1 MEASL
6 TCAVCLGVFREP
18 VTLPRC
24 SHNFCKSCVLD
35 CATPQGS
42 IVVQPRNDQYV
53 TVTCPLCRKVSALSG
68 GLTTL
73 PVNTT
78 LAEVVRLLPQNGKVR
93 ESEPAGAGS
102 ADWGSSGRSPCAEHP
117 ENKLELFCK
126 VCEEACCGKC
136 VSLRH
141 QGIFHNVNLMDMVF
155 QEEKLLFFNSL
166 KSLREIHERL
176 GTEISEDENDTESTL
191 KVNEDAVMASF
202 AEVQKALDFKKKQL
216 LDLIKQQQATSKK
229 RDEVR
234 KVTKAH
240 HKTTVESLLKD
251 CESIVD
257 NYDPSSFLK
266 VACGLNKRMKS
277 NLELMEFCADHSEDV
292 SRFEPQCVDVQA
304 VLDAVTTLK
313 ITSGSKDEK
322 KQNGKFSFKSTSR
335 TWNPGMAA
343 KEKYCPVQDQELIYL
358 QGQLQKLSIRYV
370 CITKMPEY
378 QHLCYEELRLK
389 HYEPSVVV
397 VQEREASASERPNP
411 FVSNDCIYKFSMPVI
426 NPAKTTRLIRQDGFD
441 RNHAD
446 SNKKHVLKEK
456 STKADHGRM
465 ETNYS
470 VCAAPALRKE
480 MSLMFPG
487 FCRSS
492 LEGLNNKLPSDIK
505 MEETPD
511 LGSDLSS
518 KASFPKF
525 CVGKSEIGTIKKHG
539 RIEQACKKLKFVACV
554 PKVPSVG
561 SVASTSAMADNS
573 ANTVS
578 SVGNAEESM
587 SVISSSSDEF
597 YDASCNI
604 DQDVAEPCEQSS
616 NRNSAGAEES

>member
-35 CATPQGS
+35 CATPQES
-42 IVVQPRNDQYV
+42 TVVQPRSDKYV
-53 TVTCPLCRKVSALSG
+53 TVTCPLCRKVSGLLG

-78 LAEVVRLLPQNGKVR
+78 LAEIVRLLPQNGRVR
-93 ESEPAGAGS
+93 ESET
-102 ADWGSSGRSPCAEHP
+102 ADCGSSGRRPCAEHP

-176 GTEISEDENDTESTL
+176 GKEISEDENDTESIL
-191 KVNEDAVMASF
+191 KAHEDAVMASF
-202 AEVQKALDFKKKQL
+202 DEVQKALDFKKNQL
-216 LDLIKQQQATSKK
+216 LDLIKQQQATCKK

-240 HKTTVESLLKD
+240 HKTTVESLVKD

-257 NYDPSSFLK
+257 NSDPSSFLK

-277 NLELMEFCADHSEDV
+277 NLELMEFCADHREDV
-292 SRFEPQCVDVQA
+292 WRFEPQCVDVQA

-313 ITSGSKDEK
+313 ITSGSKDGK
-322 KQNGKFSFKSTSR
+322 KQNGKFSFKSISR

-343 KEKYCPVQDQELIYL
+343 NEKYCPVQDQELIYL
-358 QGQLQKLSIRYV
+358 QGQFQKLSIRYV

-397 VQEREASASERPNP
+397 VQEGEATASERPNL
-411 FVSNDCIYKFSMPVI
+411 FVSSDCIYKFSMPVI
-426 NPAKTTRLIRQDGFD
+426 NPVKTTRLKRQDGFD

-446 SNKKHVLKEK
+446 SIKKHVLKEK
-456 STKADHGRM
+456 STKADHERM
-465 ETNYS
+465 ETNYCVS
-470 VCAAPALRKE
+470 AAPALRKE
-480 MSLMFPG
+480 MSLMFP
-487 FCRSS
+487 
-492 LEGLNNKLPSDIK
+492 
-505 MEETPD
+505 
-511 LGSDLSS
+511 
-518 KASFPKF
+518 
-525 CVGKSEIGTIKKHG
+525 EIGTIKKSG
-539 RIEQACKKLKFVACV
+539 RFEKPSKKLKSVACV
-554 PKVPSVG
+554 E

-616 NRNSAGAEES
+616 NRNSAGTEES

>member
-24 SHNFCKSCVLD
+24 SHNFCKSCVLE

-42 IVVQPRNDQYV
+42 LVVQPRNDGYV

-93 ESEPAGAGS
+93 ESQTAEG
-102 ADWGSSGRSPCAEHP
+102 GSSGRSPCAEHP
-117 ENKLELFCK
+117 ENRLELFCK
-126 VCEEACCGKC
+126 VCEQACCGKC

-155 QEEKLLFFNSL
+155 QEEKLMFFNSV

-176 GTEISEDENDTESTL
+176 AKEISEEENNTESIL
-191 KVNEDAVMASF
+191 KANEDAVMASF
-202 AEVQKALDFKKKQL
+202 DEVQKALDFKKKQL
-216 LDLIKQQQATSKK
+216 LDLIKQQQTTSKK
-229 RDEVR
+229 RNEVR

-257 NYDPSSFLK
+257 DYDPSSFLK

-292 SRFEPQCVDVQA
+292 LSFAPQCVDVQA
-304 VLDAVTTLK
+304 VLDAVSTLK
-313 ITSGSKDEK
+313 IASGSKDGK
-322 KQNGKFSFKSTSR
+322 KQNGAFSFKPISR
-335 TWNPGMAA
+335 TWNPGMASN
-343 KEKYCPVQDQELIYL
+343 EKYCPVQDQELIYL

-397 VQEREASASERPNP
+397 VQEREASASERTSP
-411 FVSNDCIYKFSMPVI
+411 FVSNDCIYNFSVI
-426 NPAKTTRLIRQDGFD
+426 NPVKTARLKRQDGFD
-441 RNHAD
+441 RNHANSD
-446 SNKKHVLKEK
+446 KHVLKEK
-456 STKADHGRM
+456 STKTIPG
-465 ETNYS
+465 
-470 VCAAPALRKE
+470 VRKE
-480 MSLMFPG
+480 MIQVMFPA
-487 FCRSS
+487 FASSS
-492 LEGLNNKLPSDIK
+492 LEGPTNKLPSDIK
-505 MEETPD
+505 MEEMPKLCNDPGNKT
-511 LGSDLSS
+511 L
-518 KASFPKF
+518 FPNF
-525 CVGKSEIGTIKKHG
+525 CVGKLENATIKKYG
-539 RIEQACKKLKFVACV
+539 RNEKTCKKLKSVACV

-573 ANTVS
+573 ANTII
-578 SVGNAEESM
+578 SVGNADEVM

-597 YDASCNI
+597 YDASFNT

-616 NRNSAGAEES
+616 NRNSAGTDES